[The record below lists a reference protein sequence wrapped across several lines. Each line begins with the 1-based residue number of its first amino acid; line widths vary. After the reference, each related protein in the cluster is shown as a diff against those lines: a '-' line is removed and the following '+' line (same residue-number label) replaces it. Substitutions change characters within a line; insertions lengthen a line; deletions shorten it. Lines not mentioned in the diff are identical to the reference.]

1 MSSENFHTEALAE
14 EGPGEIDKN
23 ANVCS
28 SDQNQG
34 QVPTSDSTL
43 TLARDTVLQQAAA
56 STLLQLHNRETPHVA
71 YSDSETLSNNT
82 SRFGTGRSNG
92 VDTCTHKQTCRT
104 PWRV

>member
-14 EGPGEIDKN
+14 DGPGEIDKN

-28 SDQNQG
+28 SDQNHG

-56 STLLQLHNRETPHVA
+56 STLLELRSREMPQ
-71 YSDSETLSNNT
+71 
-82 SRFGTGRSNG
+82 R
-92 VDTCTHKQTCRT
+92 
-104 PWRV
+104 